1 MRVIIGTVLLIGT
14 IGVFAAV
21 TAFVFVV
28 QHLFAVTVLS
38 MAVAAV
44 LFLARRATRH
54 SLHPRFPAQRAAHY
68 PGICSPARTAGG
80 PAQWQAAG
88 MSSAAIPSRA
98 RRSVEPRRSY
108 P

>member
-1 MRVIIGTVLLIGT
+1 MRVIIGTVFLIGT

-28 QHLFAVTVLS
+28 QHLFAVAVLS

-44 LFLARRATRH
+44 VFRARRVKRH
-54 SLHPRFPAQRAAHY
+54 SLHPRFPAQQAAHY
-68 PGICSPARTAGG
+68 RSICAPARTAGW
-80 PAQWQAAG
+80 PAQWEAPG

-98 RRSVEPRRSY
+98 RRSLEPRRSY